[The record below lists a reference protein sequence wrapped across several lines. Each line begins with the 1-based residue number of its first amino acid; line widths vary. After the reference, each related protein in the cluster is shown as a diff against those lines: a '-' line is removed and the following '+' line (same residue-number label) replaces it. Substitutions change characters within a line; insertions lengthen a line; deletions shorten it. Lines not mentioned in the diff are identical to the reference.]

1 MEREGSIFLG
11 LEKYLHAS
19 PPMRSF
25 SFFFS
30 TCRLAAPRR
39 SLVSSVSAIPSPYS
53 EVSTVCSDFR
63 ALPFFPLSPSF
74 FPTLALSLLLSL
86 FSVRSLAFWP
96 TCIGKYESFVPSAL
110 SGTCVCHEHT
120 QAKTCSDVGKR
131 ARVCVRAA
139 VCSQVVTKID
149 RGELGARWDEKTER
163 PRDTGKHTSGV
174 EDGQTDALSDQTMI
188 YHGYVRNFHN

>member
-63 ALPFFPLSPSF
+63 ALLFFPLTPSF

-86 FSVRSLAFWP
+86 SLSLFVRWRSGQPASGNMNPSSRLHCLGPVFATGTHKRKP
-96 TCIGKYESFVPSAL
+96 VRTLESAHA
-110 SGTCVCHEHT
+110 C
-120 QAKTCSDVGKR
+120 A
-131 ARVCVRAA
+131 CVR
-139 VCSQVVTKID
+139 
-149 RGELGARWDEKTER
+149 LFARRW
-163 PRDTGKHTSGV
+163 
-174 EDGQTDALSDQTMI
+174 
-188 YHGYVRNFHN
+188 

>member
-63 ALPFFPLSPSF
+63 ALLFFPSHTLF
-74 FPTLALSLLLSL
+74 FPPLSLYLCFSL
-86 FSVRSLAFWP
+86 FLFVRWRSGQRASGNMNPSSRLHCLGPVFATGTHRRKP
-96 TCIGKYESFVPSAL
+96 VRTLESAHA
-110 SGTCVCHEHT
+110 C
-120 QAKTCSDVGKR
+120 A
-131 ARVCVRAA
+131 CVR
-139 VCSQVVTKID
+139 
-149 RGELGARWDEKTER
+149 LFARRW
-163 PRDTGKHTSGV
+163 
-174 EDGQTDALSDQTMI
+174 
-188 YHGYVRNFHN
+188 